1 MALPLALTLPLR
13 GSQLIEASA
22 GTGKTYTIALLYTR
36 LILGSLHSTV
46 DSKGFDRPLQ
56 PRDIL
61 VVTFTD
67 AAAQELR
74 ERIRQRLLEAA
85 NAFRVKPSNATE
97 ARQDPLLQ
105 LRDNVDAARWP
116 ACADRLAD
124 AAANM
129 DEAAISTIHSW
140 CKRMLKA
147 HAFASGSLFDLE
159 LITDLA
165 EYENEAIQD
174 YWRTH
179 FNTLTSIEATLVYRL
194 FATPADLLNAVKPLL
209 ARPDAQR
216 YYAAEMLEDIPID
229 EVLAQVAKRY
239 AEAETSEAKV
249 KQLWANDHANLHEL
263 WYNLRPKLN
272 GKTYNGKTNDDTF
285 AEWLAEVDA
294 WANNPISATNLPK
307 LVAQPL
313 KLNKG
318 GQIPDHPFFDALSHW
333 LDLENDADAA
343 SQRVKAQ
350 LLAHAAR
357 WVRERLNNGL
367 QAGAAIDFNGLLHQ
381 LDHALAGPGGE
392 RLGQILRQ
400 RFPVALI
407 DEFQD
412 TDPQQYRIFDRIYH
426 LQANDPSTTIVLIG
440 DPKQAIYGFRGADI
454 HAYLQART
462 ATTGRHYTLDTN
474 FRATHALVAAVNQ
487 AFMHA
492 DTHNRGAFRFK
503 QAEHNPIPFQP
514 VCANG
519 RREIL
524 ALNGKPA
531 PAMTAWLMPPAADK
545 QVVNLTDYRSTMAAA
560 CASQIVTW
568 LWQAQD
574 SQAGFRGNAG
584 LTPLK
589 PADMAI
595 LVRDGKE
602 AEAMQMAL
610 ATRGI
615 NSVYLS
621 QRDSV
626 FATEQAQ
633 DMLFWLQ
640 ACATPDNPALL
651 RQALASATLALDW
664 PTLMHFN
671 TDELAWEAQ
680 VLRFRNY
687 HASWQRHGVLAMLH
701 QLLHDFGLPQR
712 LLQQSNGERRLTN
725 LLHLAEWAQHKSLHV
740 DGEQALLRAFAEQI
754 EQGNAEQVLRLESD
768 AELVKIVTIHK
779 SKGLQ
784 YPLVLLPFISGW
796 KEWDGGKGHAL
807 YHNQAGH
814 LCLEFAKKDKIP
826 QAYHDADDERL
837 SEDMRLLYVA
847 LTRAEYGL
855 WLGLAPLVSGN
866 SKSPQ
871 LHKGALGYLLA
882 GDKHI
887 ATHELASTFR
897 HMAGECPHIELAE
910 LPAEDSRLAPRQ
922 PGMRLGEARTPQHTN
937 FARWH
942 FASYSGLKFTE
953 AATSQPSISKEQPA
967 AASLHAFPRGSRAGQ
982 FLHDILEWI
991 GTQGFAA
998 MAAKP
1003 EARQAFVTRQCQTAG
1018 WGDWAGI
1025 LDHWLAQLLT
1035 TPLAFSASPIQLADL
1050 QSYLCEMEF
1059 WFASRRVNTQ
1069 RLDSLVSAH
1078 TLAGIP
1084 RPTLQNDL
1092 VNGLLTGY
1100 IDLAFADPA
1109 GRYYVLDWKS
1119 NYLGPDDTAY
1129 STEALQSAMAEHR
1142 YDLQSSLY
1150 LLALHRHLRQRLPDY
1165 NYDRHIGGAVY
1176 CFLRGYLAPTQGL
1189 FVERP
1194 PKTLIDDLDKLFRAE
1209 ESPEQTFSQNNALA
1223 QTPDSAWL
1231 DQVWGS
1237 SPEFPERPQQPPLDE
1252 IQHL

>member
-36 LILGSLHSTV
+36 LILGPPHSTA
-46 DSKGFDRPLQ
+46 DPKAFDRPLQ

-85 NAFRVKPSNATE
+85 NAFRVKPSNAPE

-105 LRDNVDAARWP
+105 LRDNFDAALWP
-116 ACADRLAD
+116 ACAERLTD

-140 CKRMLKA
+140 CKRMLKE

-165 EYENEAIQD
+165 DYENEAIQD

-179 FNTLTSIEATLVYRL
+179 FNTLGSVEAAPVYRM
-194 FATPADLLNAVKPLL
+194 FATPADLLNAIKPLL
-209 ARPDAQR
+209 ARPDAQL
-216 YYAAEMLEDIPID
+216 YYAAKTLEDIPID
-229 EVLAQVAKRY
+229 VALARVAKRY
-239 AEAETSEAKV
+239 TEAETSEAEV
-249 KQLWANDHANLHEL
+249 KQHWANDHANLHEL
-263 WYNLRPKLN
+263 WHNLRPTLN
-272 GKTYNGKTNDDTF
+272 GTTYKGKAKDDTF
-285 AEWLAEVDA
+285 AEWLAAVDA
-294 WANNPISATNLPK
+294 WASETSPSRNTPK
-307 LVAQPL
+307 LVTQPL
-313 KLNKG
+313 QLNKG
-318 GQIPDHPFFDALSHW
+318 GQRPDHPFFDALSHW
-333 LDLENDADAA
+333 LDLKNDADAA
-343 SQRVKAQ
+343 SQRLKPQ

-357 WVRERLNNGL
+357 WVRGRLNNRL
-367 QAGAAIDFNGLLHQ
+367 QASAAIDFNGLLQQ

-426 LQANDPSTTIVLIG
+426 LQANDPSTAIVLIG

-462 ATTGRHYTLDTN
+462 ATTGRHHTLDTN

-487 AFMHA
+487 VFMHA

-514 VCANG
+514 VDANG

-524 ALNGKPA
+524 ALNGEPA

-545 QVVNLTDYRSTMAAA
+545 QVVNFTEYRSTMAAA

-568 LWQAQD
+568 LWQAQER
-574 SQAGFRGNAG
+574 QAGFRDAAG
-584 LTPLK
+584 ITPLK

-595 LVRDGKE
+595 LVRDGNE
-602 AEAMQMAL
+602 AEIMQTAL
-610 ATRGI
+610 TARGI

-621 QRDSV
+621 QKESV
-626 FATEQAQ
+626 FVSDEAR

-651 RQALASATLALDW
+651 RQALTSATLALDW
-664 PTLMHFN
+664 PTLMHIN

-687 HASWQRHGVLAMLH
+687 HAIWQRQGILAMLH

-725 LLHLAEWAQHKSLHV
+725 LLHLAEWAQHNSLHV

-754 EQGNAEQVLRLESD
+754 EQGDAEQVLRLESD
-768 AELVKIVTIHK
+768 AELIKIVTIHK
-779 SKGLQ
+779 AKGLQ

-796 KEWDGGKGHAL
+796 KEWDGSKGHAL
-807 YHNQAGH
+807 YHNQAGN
-814 LCLEFAKKDKIP
+814 LCLEFAKNDDLP
-826 QAYHDADDERL
+826 QAYHDADEERL

-855 WLGLAPLVSGN
+855 WLGLAPLVSRN

-882 GDKHI
+882 GGEAI
-887 ATHELASTFR
+887 ATHELATIFEQMTR
-897 HMAGECPHIELAE
+897 GCPHITLAE
-910 LPAEDSRLAPRQ
+910 LPAEDSRLAPSQ
-922 PGMRLGEARTPQHTN
+922 PGMSLGEARTPQHTS

-942 FASYSGLKFTE
+942 FVSYSGLKFTE
-953 AATSQPSISKEQPA
+953 AATSQLSLSQEQPTT
-967 AASLHAFPRGSRAGQ
+967 ASLHAFPRGSRAGQ

-991 GTQGFAA
+991 GNQGFAA

-1003 EARQAFVTRQCQTAG
+1003 EARQAFVARQCQIAG
-1018 WGDWAGI
+1018 WGDWAEI

-1035 TPLAFSASPIQLADL
+1035 TPLAFAASPIQLADL
-1050 QSYLCEMEF
+1050 QYYLCEMEF

-1084 RPTLQNDL
+1084 RPALQNDML
-1092 VNGLLTGY
+1092 NGLLTGY

-1119 NYLGPDDTAY
+1119 NYLGPADTAY

-1209 ESPEQTFSQNNALA
+1209 QSPEQTFSQNNALA
-1223 QTPDSAWL
+1223 
-1231 DQVWGS
+1231 
-1237 SPEFPERPQQPPLDE
+1237 PP
-1252 IQHL
+1252 